1 MVRKGFSEV
10 SEAVG
15 GRERLLRPVSGPV
28 RFLCLLICAV
38 VSLSVCACGFD
49 PNELVTSVQY
59 YSEAQPLMNHIDGLD
74 DYESLEYEAVVRTT
88 RISMGPHEPEYRGV
102 IVLSGDAADEIWN
115 KYDWEDVESVS
126 FEFEKIDAGKLNAD
140 TWYYSEEFEKDTIK
154 FERVNYIYFNGNTVV
169 FSFQT
174 S

>member
-1 MVRKGFSEV
+1 MVRKGLVRFPGA
-10 SEAVG
+10 EA
-15 GRERLLRPVSGPV
+15 GRERLPRPAVGCV

-38 VSLSVCACGFD
+38 FSLGVCACSFD
-49 PNELVTSVQY
+49 PNEPVTHVQY
-59 YSEAQPLMNHIDGLD
+59 YSEAQPLMKHINGLD

-102 IVLSGDAADEIWN
+102 IVLSDDAADEIWN
-115 KYDWEDVESVS
+115 KYEWEDAGTVS

-140 TWYYSEEFEKDTIK
+140 TWYYSEEFEKDTVK

>member
-1 MVRKGFSEV
+1 
-10 SEAVG
+10 
-15 GRERLLRPVSGPV
+15 
-28 RFLCLLICAV
+28 
-38 VSLSVCACGFD
+38 
-49 PNELVTSVQY
+49 
-59 YSEAQPLMNHIDGLD
+59 MNHIDGLD

-115 KYDWEDVESVS
+115 KYDWEDAEAVS

-140 TWYYSEEFEKDTIK
+140 TWYYSEEFEKDTFK
-154 FERVNYIYFNGNTVV
+154 YGGVNYIYFNGNTVV